1 MRKWLKWIG
10 GAALLGAIAM
20 QFINPPH
27 LNPPVVPGHDLLASN
42 APPPQVAA
50 LLKNACY
57 DCHSSET
64 KWPWY
69 SYVAPISWSL
79 VQHVNDARES
89 LNFSEWPHDAPKRAR
104 KKWRR
109 IAEAVDANEMPLPSY
124 TWIHSQSRLTAQ
136 QRKQLVEWAQQK
148 GNALEEQ

>member
-1 MRKWLKWIG
+1 MRKWLKWIAG
-10 GAALLGAIAM
+10 VALLGFAAL
-20 QFINPPH
+20 QFANPSH
-27 LNPPVVPGHDLLASN
+27 VNPPVVPGHDMMASN

-69 SYVAPISWSL
+69 SYIAPFSWRL
-79 VQHVNDARES
+79 AQHVNDARES
-89 LNFSEWPHDAPKRAR
+89 LNFSNWPHDSPQRTR

-124 TWIHSQSRLTAQ
+124 TWIHWKSRLSAE
-136 QRKQLVEWAQQK
+136 QRKELVEWAEK
-148 GNALEEQ
+148 AGKTVEE

>member
-10 GAALLGAIAM
+10 SAAILCAVAL
-20 QFINPPH
+20 QFTNPPH
-27 LNPPVVPGHDLLASN
+27 LNPAVIAGHDLAATNS
-42 APPPQVAA
+42 PPPQITA
-50 LLKNACY
+50 LLKTACY

-69 SYVAPISWSL
+69 SYVAPFSWPL

-89 LNFSEWPHDAPKRAR
+89 LNFSEWPHDSPQRAR

-109 IAEAVDANEMPLPSY
+109 IAEAVEAKEMPLPSY
-124 TWIHSQSRLTAQ
+124 LWIHAESRLSPAQ
-136 QRKQLVEWAQQK
+136 RQQLIQWASQESERLEKQ
-148 GNALEEQ
+148 

>member
-10 GAALLGAIAM
+10 GAALLGAVAL
-20 QFINPPH
+20 QFFDPPH
-27 LNPPVVPGHDLLASN
+27 VNPPVVPGHDLMASN
-42 APPPQVAA
+42 APPPVVAA

-69 SYVAPISWSL
+69 SYVAPMSWQL

-89 LNFSEWPHDAPKRAR
+89 MNFSDWPHDSPQRAR

-109 IAEAVDANEMPLPSY
+109 IAEAVEANDMPLPSY
-124 TWIHSQSRLTAQ
+124 TWIHRESRLTPQ
-136 QRKQLVEWAQQK
+136 QRKQLVEWAQQA
-148 GNALEEQ
+148 GENVDSP

>member
-1 MRKWLKWIG
+1 MRNWFKWIG
-10 GAALLGAIAM
+10 GALLLGAIAL
-20 QFINPPH
+20 QFANPSH
-27 LNPPVVPGHDLLASN
+27 LNPAVIPGHDLMATN
-42 APPPQVAA
+42 APPPPVAA

-69 SYVAPISWSL
+69 SYVAPISWPL

-89 LNFSEWPHDAPKRAR
+89 LNFSDWPHNSPQRAR

-109 IAEAVDANEMPLPSY
+109 ISEAVEAGEMPLPSY
-124 TWIHSQSRLTAQ
+124 LWIHRESRLTAQ
-136 QRKQLVEWAQQK
+136 QRRQLVEWAQQEAESLK
-148 GNALEEQ
+148 KQ

>member
-1 MRKWLKWIG
+1 MRKWIKWIG
-10 GAALLGAIAM
+10 GGALVGVIAL
-20 QFINPPH
+20 QFTNPPH
-27 LNPPVVPGHDLLASN
+27 LNLPVVPGHDLMASN
-42 APPPQVAA
+42 APPPEVAA

-69 SYVAPISWSL
+69 SYVAPISWAL

-89 LNFSEWPHDAPKRAR
+89 LNFSEWPHEAPQRAR

-124 TWIHSQSRLTAQ
+124 IWIHRQSRLTAQ
-136 QRKQLVEWAQQK
+136 QRQQLVEWAQREGKKPERQ
-148 GNALEEQ
+148 